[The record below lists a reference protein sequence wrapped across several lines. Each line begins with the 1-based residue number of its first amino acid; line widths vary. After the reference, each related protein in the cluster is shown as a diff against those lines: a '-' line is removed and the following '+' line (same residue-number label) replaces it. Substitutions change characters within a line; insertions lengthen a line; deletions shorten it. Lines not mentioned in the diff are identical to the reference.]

1 MIFIAINQAKN
12 NEQMS
17 YQGTEGTVLVFEAT
31 NEVKE
36 QIKLTK
42 SQKIPVSNFMTLNQ
56 VKEQ

>member
-1 MIFIAINQAKN
+1 
-12 NEQMS
+12 MS

-42 SQKIPVSNFMTLNQ
+42 SQNIPVSNFMTLNQ